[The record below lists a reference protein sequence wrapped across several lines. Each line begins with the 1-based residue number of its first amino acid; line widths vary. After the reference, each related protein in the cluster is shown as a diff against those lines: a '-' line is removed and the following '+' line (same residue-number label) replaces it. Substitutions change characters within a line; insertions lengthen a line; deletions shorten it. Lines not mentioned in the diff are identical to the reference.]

1 MGAELAS
8 LENFARQVEQ
18 TFGKTLTAPAR
29 QAVEDFWNHQQLFM
43 EAITNH
49 QLSIRVN
56 PSRLAN
62 RLPQYRRYNTWKI
75 GGIWS
80 IIVGLAYIFFE
91 PPIGIVI
98 FVGGF
103 LMRAYG
109 NRVRSKGAEA
119 YSRDIMDEARLRP
132 YNGGYARICTNYI
145 AGIIKL
151 ATTQES
157 VFWPRCPSDAITGD
171 KTYVDPKAG
180 ETLGLAWGAPWGL
193 PHY

>member
-75 GGIWS
+75 G
-80 IIVGLAYIFFE
+80 Y
-91 PPIGIVI
+91 
-98 FVGGF
+98 
-103 LMRAYG
+103 
-109 NRVRSKGAEA
+109 
-119 YSRDIMDEARLRP
+119 
-132 YNGGYARICTNYI
+132 
-145 AGIIKL
+145 
-151 ATTQES
+151 
-157 VFWPRCPSDAITGD
+157 
-171 KTYVDPKAG
+171 
-180 ETLGLAWGAPWGL
+180 
-193 PHY
+193 